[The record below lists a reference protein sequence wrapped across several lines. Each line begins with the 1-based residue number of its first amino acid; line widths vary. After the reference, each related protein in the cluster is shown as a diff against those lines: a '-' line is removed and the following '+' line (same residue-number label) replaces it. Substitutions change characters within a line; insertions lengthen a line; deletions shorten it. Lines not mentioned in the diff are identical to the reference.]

1 MNNIISGSVVLIQSP
16 PRPSIRLRLR
26 VVRMVKF
33 NALMTIESSVN
44 AIAKLAVNADATMKI
59 NKPLLGGWVRVK

>member
-1 MNNIISGSVVLIQSP
+1 
-16 PRPSIRLRLR
+16 
-26 VVRMVKF
+26 MVKF